1 MTLEE
6 LKKELTAKH
15 FLLYVDNKQRGTNNE
30 IQRKIED
37 LKLKISS
44 EKINYVLWSTSA
56 IILVFFLAKRNKMF

>member
-1 MTLEE
+1 MTLDEV
-6 LKKELTAKH
+6 KKEIKAKH
-15 FLLYVDNKQRGTNNE
+15 FFLYLDNKQRGTNNE